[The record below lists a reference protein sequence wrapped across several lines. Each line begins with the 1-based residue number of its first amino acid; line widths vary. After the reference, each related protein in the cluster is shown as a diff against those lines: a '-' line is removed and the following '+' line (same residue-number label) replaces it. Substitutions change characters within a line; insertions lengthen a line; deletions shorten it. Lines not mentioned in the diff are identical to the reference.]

1 MEFRELFLASLVR
14 LLHRLF
20 FLLYFI
26 LRKFS
31 RDGYLTLIWVGFLRV
46 RFEGGRG
53 EVKLPPP
60 HTHTHAVKNLLEL
73 CQKLE
78 IWRVSTHSYVVP
90 EDIPCSTKVLLICLC
105 QYFFEKNQRFLAKI
119 IPFLKAIV

>member
-20 FLLYFI
+20 FLLYLL

-31 RDGYLTLIWVGFLRV
+31 RDGYLTLIWWGFLRV

-60 HTHTHAVKNLLEL
+60 HTHTR
-73 CQKLE
+73 CQKLVRTMSE
-78 IWRVSTHSYVVP
+78 
-90 EDIPCSTKVLLICLC
+90 
-105 QYFFEKNQRFLAKI
+105 A
-119 IPFLKAIV
+119 

>member
-20 FLLYFI
+20 FLLYLL

-31 RDGYLTLIWVGFLRV
+31 RDGYLTLIWGGFLRV
-46 RFEGGRG
+46 RFEGEEGR
-53 EVKLPPP
+53 LNYPPP
-60 HTHTHAVKNLLEL
+60 PTHAVKNLLEL
-73 CQKLE
+73 GQKLE

-90 EDIPCSTKVLLICLC
+90 EDIPFSTKVLLICFC

>member
-20 FLLYFI
+20 FLLYLL

-31 RDGYLTLIWVGFLRV
+31 RDGYLTLIWGGFLRV
-46 RFEGGRG
+46 GFEGEEGR
-53 EVKLPPP
+53 LNCPPP
-60 HTHTHAVKNLLEL
+60 PPPTHAVKNLLEL
-73 CQKLE
+73 GQKLE

-90 EDIPCSTKVLLICLC
+90 EDIPFSTKVLLICFC

>member
-20 FLLYFI
+20 FLLYLL

-31 RDGYLTLIWVGFLRV
+31 WDGYLTLIWWGFLRV

-60 HTHTHAVKNLLEL
+60 PTHAVKNLLEL
-73 CQKLE
+73 GQKLE

-90 EDIPCSTKVLLICLC
+90 EDIPFSTKVLLICLC

>member
-31 RDGYLTLIWVGFLRV
+31 RDGYLTLIWVEFLRV
-46 RFEGGRG
+46 RFKGGRG

-60 HTHTHAVKNLLEL
+60 PHTHTHTR
-73 CQKLE
+73 CQKLVRTMSE
-78 IWRVSTHSYVVP
+78 
-90 EDIPCSTKVLLICLC
+90 
-105 QYFFEKNQRFLAKI
+105 A
-119 IPFLKAIV
+119 